1 MRLLYGTTTL
11 VKVTLGE
18 RFQGSLFRLFLAE
31 EFNAERNPPSS
42 NPFRIFLEFRDIV
55 RTNDRKNPKYVA
67 HVRGM
72 KSSLRNRMKDDPC
85 YRDALETV
93 AAMGVHAVQPVLAIL
108 EADSYEGRGKA
119 VRPVPPGRAG
129 SPDSVEYYL
138 EELRGPN
145 HEAPELHLQRL
156 YE

>member
-18 RFQGSLFRLFLAE
+18 RFQGSLFRLYLADG
-31 EFNAERNPPSS
+31 FNAAQNPPSS
-42 NPFRIFLEFRDIV
+42 NPFRIFGEFRDVV
-55 RTNDRKNPKYVA
+55 RTNDRKNAKYVA
-67 HVRGM
+67 HVRGV
-72 KSSLRNRMKDDPC
+72 KSSLRRRMKDDPS
-85 YRDALETV
+85 YRDALQTV
-93 AAMGVHAVQPVLAIL
+93 SAMGVHAVQPYLAIL

-119 VRPVPPGRAG
+119 VHPVPPGRAG

-138 EELRGPN
+138 DDIRGPK